1 VLRTQQSARNES
13 RPFINNNRNQERS
26 GLNARLKLAGTGILL
41 CIALGLTIFC
51 ALQTVQAVQRFQQA
65 HKLAVTGDV
74 STIRSW
80 MTVPFIAH
88 FYHVPE
94 SYLEESLHISA
105 GESVRHMPLHS
116 LADRVKRPLN
126 SLIREIQHAILVYR
140 KQHPGHVYNP
150 HHAKGSSPTL
160 AGRKRP

>member
-1 VLRTQQSARNES
+1 MSGDES
-13 RPFINNNRNQERS
+13 CSPIKNSSNQERS
-26 GLNARLKLAGTGILL
+26 GLYARLKLAGTGILL
-41 CIALGLTIFC
+41 CMALGLTIFC
-51 ALQTVQAVQRFQQA
+51 AMQTVQAVQRFQQA
-65 HKLAVTGDV
+65 HNLAVTGDV

-80 MTVPFIAH
+80 MTVSFIAH

-140 KQHPGHVYNP
+140 KQHPGRVYTSY
-150 HHAKGSSPTL
+150 HAKGPSPTL